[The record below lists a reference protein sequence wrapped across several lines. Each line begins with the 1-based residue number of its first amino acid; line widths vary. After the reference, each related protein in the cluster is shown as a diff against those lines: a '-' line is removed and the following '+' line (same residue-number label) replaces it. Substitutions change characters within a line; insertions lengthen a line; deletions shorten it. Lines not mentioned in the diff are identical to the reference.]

1 MEIKKLLKLKS
12 VQFKEI
18 RVKKK
23 VNVFKDKFSKPHK
36 PNQAETRPRFY
47 VTPLVE
53 GKVQFG
59 KMKKRREHESS

>member
-1 MEIKKLLKLKS
+1 MEIKKSLKLKS
-12 VQFKEI
+12 VQFKAI

-23 VNVFKDKFSKPHK
+23 VNVFKDGFSKPHR
-36 PNQAETRPRFY
+36 PNQAETRPGFY

-59 KMKKRREHESS
+59 KIKKKRT